1 MNFITK
7 IKNNFESL
15 SDTKTVLISVDKE
28 TVISSVRCTN
38 TSNDNIR
45 ITVEDIRLLKNPVE
59 KGYICYNLLITPNQ
73 TIDLL
78 MVTKGNNSEV
88 VEHTMLDGDNL
99 VCYSNSYS
107 ETFSCILSGYEFNE
121 TIT

>member
-28 TVISSVRCTN
+28 TVISSIRCTN

-107 ETFSCILSGYEFNE
+107 ETFSCILSGYKFNE